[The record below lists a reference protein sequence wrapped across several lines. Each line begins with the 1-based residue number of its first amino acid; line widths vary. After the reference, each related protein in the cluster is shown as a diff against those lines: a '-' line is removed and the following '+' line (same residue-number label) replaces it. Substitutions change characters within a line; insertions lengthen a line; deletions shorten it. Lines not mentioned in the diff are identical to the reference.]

1 VMAVRDHPANM
12 IMADEMKALT
22 MGSATVIMD
31 PTVAELLKDSQDFKT
46 KDQLSKWFSENV
58 EKTLYPSG
66 EKTKPF
72 QASGIKIIVT
82 GGGIQTTWFVTDFQL
97 GPGMLGGST
106 LIDHWR

>member
-1 VMAVRDHPANM
+1 
-12 IMADEMKALT
+12 

-31 PTVAELLKDSQDFKT
+31 PTVADLLKDSLGFRT

-66 EKTKPF
+66 QKAKPF
-72 QASGIKIIVT
+72 NHASAIKIIVT

-106 LIDHWR
+106 LIDDWR